1 MDQKIEHLEKNDV
14 IQMKKDKSRWVMKQ
28 TTFTVNDFISTLS
41 NCYISDA
48 EAKEWC
54 NNGVEAE
61 VLVPR
66 KPWRKGKIR
75 LSIEFIPD
83 ESEIESPLDDF
94 RQKTNL

>member
-1 MDQKIEHLEKNDV
+1 MNQKIEHLEQNDV
-14 IQMKKDKSRWVMKQ
+14 IQIKNDKTRWVMKQ
-28 TTFTVNDFISTLS
+28 TTFTANEFISTIINSYTSGEEL
-41 NCYISDA
+41 
-48 EAKEWC
+48 KEWSK
-54 NNGVEAE
+54 NGVEAQ

>member
-41 NCYISDA
+41 NCYIS
-48 EAKEWC
+48 ETETKEWC

-61 VLVPR
+61 VLVVG
-66 KPWRKGKIR
+66 KHWRKGKIR